1 MEVDKTTQFKRS
13 VSGTISAGMRSVFNG
28 DNSRYFIIE
37 HKDDSALHRRGEQQK
52 IIVDQAFIGRD
63 DKCQIRIDDQFMT
76 VSREHALI
84 VREGDNW
91 KLLHRSQT
99 NDTFVNGQ
107 QVVGEKVLQNG
118 DEIQLS
124 ANGPRLGFIIPQ
136 GDQASAKSIGMTQ
149 RLNLFRQQALKPYKT
164 AVTLIS
170 ILLALAIGGLIFWIV
185 WSQKH
190 KPEPVIVEVAPE
202 EHPFQQAD
210 YEDNVYY
217 IRLTDITIST
227 PKGTMAYELN
237 HNNTEYS
244 QHYTNDADEKYKPV
258 YGTGFMTEDGYF
270 ITARRVIEP
279 WIYEFDSKSSK
290 RFDENNPLHIA
301 ALMSI
306 ESIGGII
313 DATYEAESKSGNRFT
328 FHFRDFTVDKNK
340 YKQVTVTS
348 TDKDPY
354 EVKQAMSENDYAYT
368 KTAQRGSSIV
378 TDKDFSTKIP
388 SGQTLHVLGFPRGMG
403 SESNHI
409 QPQYT
414 YATTSNTG
422 LMHGSIPV
430 TGANYEEGNSGGP
443 VFCEKDGKYVVVG
456 VVSSNIGKNGGV
468 IIPMSSI
475 TY

>member
-1 MEVDKTTQFKRS
+1 V
-13 VSGTISAGMRSVFNG
+13 A
-28 DNSRYFIIE
+28 Y
-37 HKDDSALHRRGEQQK
+37 K
-52 IIVDQAFIGRD
+52 INNR
-63 DKCQIRIDDQFMT
+63 
-76 VSREHALI
+76 
-84 VREGDNW
+84 
-91 KLLHRSQT
+91 
-99 NDTFVNGQ
+99 
-107 QVVGEKVLQNG
+107 
-118 DEIQLS
+118 
-124 ANGPRLGFIIPQ
+124 
-136 GDQASAKSIGMTQ
+136 
-149 RLNLFRQQALKPYKT
+149 
-164 AVTLIS
+164 
-170 ILLALAIGGLIFWIV
+170 
-185 WSQKH
+185 
-190 KPEPVIVEVAPE
+190 
-202 EHPFQQAD
+202 
-210 YEDNVYY
+210 
-217 IRLTDITIST
+217 
-227 PKGTMAYELN
+227 
-237 HNNTEYS
+237 NTEYRH
-244 QHYTNDADEKYKPV
+244 HYTNDADEKYKPV

-279 WIYEFDSKSSK
+279 WAYLFDTYVTLDTS
-290 RFDENNPLHIA
+290 NPLHIA
-301 ALMSI
+301 AVMDW
-306 ESIGGII
+306 ESVGGII

-354 EVKQAMSENDYAYT
+354 EVKQALSENDYAYT

-414 YATTSNTG
+414 YATTSNSG

-443 VFCEKDGKYVVVG
+443 VFCEKDGKFVVVG

-475 TY
+475 SY

>member
-136 GDQASAKSIGMTQ
+136 GDQASVKSIGMTQ

-190 KPEPVIVEVAPE
+190 PKVEEKTVIVEKEDVQFNKDE
-202 EHPFQQAD
+202 F
-210 YEDNVYY
+210 EDNVYF
-217 IRLTDITIST
+217 IKLTDITIST
-227 PKGTMAYELN
+227 PKGTVAYKIN
-237 HNNTEYS
+237 NRNTEYRH
-244 QHYTNDADEKYKPV
+244 HYTNDADDRYKPV

-279 WIYEFDSKSSK
+279 WAYLFDTYVTLDTS
-290 RFDENNPLHIA
+290 NPLHIA
-301 ALMSI
+301 AVMDL
-306 ESIGGII
+306 ESVGGII

-354 EVKQAMSENDYAYT
+354 EVKQALSENDYAYT

-414 YATTSNTG
+414 YATTSNSG

-443 VFCEKDGKYVVVG
+443 VFCEKDGKFVVVG

-475 TY
+475 SY